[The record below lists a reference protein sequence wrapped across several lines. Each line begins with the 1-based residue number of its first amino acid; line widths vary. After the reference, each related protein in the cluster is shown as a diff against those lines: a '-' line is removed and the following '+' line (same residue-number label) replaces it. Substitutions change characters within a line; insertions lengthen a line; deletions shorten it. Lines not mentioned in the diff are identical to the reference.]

1 MAMRGKALAIIT
13 ALILSGAL
21 VSCSQQEQ
29 MADKKKAPPKKAS
42 SSIAATAQPVAP
54 SQAVVLKEFAQELT
68 ADSNIEKMSVGKIV
82 EIPVRVKNISQETW
96 PAGKVENPVN
106 LAYHWLDSTGKI
118 IVLDGI
124 RTPLPTDLAPG
135 SSVNLQ
141 ARIQAPDQPGSY
153 TLQLTVVQESVAWF
167 ENKGAKTLN
176 MPVTVTE

>member
-1 MAMRGKALAIIT
+1 MEMRGKALTIIT

-21 VSCSQQEQ
+21 ISCSQQEQ
-29 MADKKKAPPKKAS
+29 MADKKK
-42 SSIAATAQPVAP
+42 
-54 SQAVVLKEFAQELT
+54 

-96 PAGKVENPVN
+96 NAETWTAGKVGNPVN
-106 LAYHWLDSTGKI
+106 LAYHWLDSTGKM

-124 RTPLPTDLAPG
+124 RTPLPNDLAPG

-153 TLQLTVVQESVAWF
+153 TLQFTMVQEQVAWF
-167 ENKGAKTLN
+167 ENKGAKTLT

>member
-1 MAMRGKALAIIT
+1 MRGKALTIIT
-13 ALILSGAL
+13 ALFLSGAL
-21 VSCSQQEQ
+21 ISCSQQEQ
-29 MADKKKAPPKKAS
+29 MAEKKQAAPEKAP
-42 SSIAATAQPVAP
+42 SSIAVPAQPAAP

-96 PAGKVENPVN
+96 PAGTVENPVN
-106 LAYHWLDSTGKI
+106 LAYHWLDSTGKM

-124 RTPLPTDLAPG
+124 RTPLPNDLAPG

-153 TLQLTVVQESVAWF
+153 TLQFTMVQEQVAWF
-167 ENKGAKTLN
+167 ENKGAKTLT

>member
-1 MAMRGKALAIIT
+1 MKMKALTVIT

-21 VSCSQQEQ
+21 ISCSQQEQ
-29 MADKKKAPPKKAS
+29 MAENKQSAPGKAS
-42 SSIAATAQPVAP
+42 SSIAVPAQPVAP
-54 SQAVVLKEFAQELT
+54 SQPVVLKEFAQEIT

-96 PAGKVENPVN
+96 PAGTVENPVN
-106 LAYHWLDSTGKI
+106 LAYHWLDSTGKM
-118 IVLDGI
+118 IVLDGM
-124 RTPLPTDLAPG
+124 RTPLPNDLAPG

-141 ARIQAPDQPGSY
+141 AKIQAPDQPGSY

>member
-1 MAMRGKALAIIT
+1 MEMREKALTVIT

-21 VSCSQQEQ
+21 ISCSQQEQ
-29 MADKKKAPPKKAS
+29 MAEKQKAPPGKAA
-42 SSIAATAQPVAP
+42 SSIAATAKPAAMAQPA
-54 SQAVVLKEFAQELT
+54 VLKEFAQELT
-68 ADSNIEKMSVGKIV
+68 TDSKIEQMVAGKII

-96 PAGKVENPVN
+96 PAGTVENQVN

-124 RTPLPTDLAPG
+124 RTPLPNDLAPG

-141 ARIQAPDQPGSY
+141 ARIQAPDRPGSY

-167 ENKGAKTLN
+167 ENKGATTLDITI
-176 MPVTVTE
+176 TVTE

>member
-1 MAMRGKALAIIT
+1 MRGKALTIIT
-13 ALILSGAL
+13 VLFLSGAL
-21 VSCSQQEQ
+21 ISCSQQEQ
-29 MADKKKAPPKKAS
+29 MAEKKKAQPAKAP
-42 SSIAATAQPVAP
+42 SSIAVPAQPAAP

-106 LAYHWLDSTGKI
+106 LAYHWLDSNGKM

-124 RTPLPTDLAPG
+124 RTPLPNDLAPG

-153 TLQLTVVQESVAWF
+153 TLQLTVVQEQVAWF
-167 ENKGAKTLN
+167 ENKGAKTLT